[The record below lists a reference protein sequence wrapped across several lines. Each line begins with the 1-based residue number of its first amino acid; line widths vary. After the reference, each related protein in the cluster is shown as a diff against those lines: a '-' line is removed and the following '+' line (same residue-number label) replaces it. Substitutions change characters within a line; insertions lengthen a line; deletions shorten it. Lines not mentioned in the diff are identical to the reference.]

1 MSHLNQNA
9 LLTVCT
15 GARTGAARVEACS
28 MSDKVAK
35 ATAFSY
41 ILNSFDCFSSPYFVF
56 IIFHLFQSKIEPR
69 EAFLVLKWATSNVIT
84 VLGQF

>member
-1 MSHLNQNA
+1 MSHFNQNA

-35 ATAFSY
+35 ATTFSY
-41 ILNSFDCFSSPYFVF
+41 ILNTFSSPYFVF
-56 IIFHLFQSKIEPR
+56 IIFH
-69 EAFLVLKWATSNVIT
+69 
-84 VLGQF
+84 